1 MKTGSKIVIDSK
13 FLEFILVLSSSV
25 RQGRMDEESILTIF
39 RLLRALI
46 VAQSNA
52 AEKAFQIQMDKFLQ
66 STSPPPA
73 VKSAGSSTVK
83 TKSTPSTARRVSES
97 KSEPASTVSS
107 SSSSSSSST
116 LIAST
121 AEKKKAVAVAL
132 PKVEA
137 PSVAAP
143 VVALP
148 KDKLRPLLE
157 RAWNYLVTEDKEK
170 IFLHRASLIS

>member
-1 MKTGSKIVIDSK
+1 
-13 FLEFILVLSSSV
+13 
-25 RQGRMDEESILTIF
+25 MDEESILTIF

-73 VKSAGSSTVK
+73 LKSAGSSTVK
-83 TKSTPSTARRVSES
+83 TKSTPSTARSVSES
-97 KSEPASTVSS
+97 KSEPASTV
-107 SSSSSSSST
+107 SSSSST

-121 AEKKKAVAVAL
+121 AEKKKAVSVAL